1 MGLFLEAFL
10 EWTQLFL
17 SLQLLSFTYV
27 PYYTDQDGNCLSNE
41 GTATETLS
49 RQPVSLHKRLKQV
62 LQEMHL
68 AYRYITRLF
77 SYRTYR
83 LLICISYTISYRTYT
98 LHFVYFIGA
107 SLSEPHT
114 SMTALQDAC
123 VCMSACGHIP

>member
-1 MGLFLEAFL
+1 MDLFLKACL
-10 EWTQLFL
+10 EWSQLFL

-41 GTATETLS
+41 GTATEKLS

-68 AYRYITRLF
+68 AYRYATRLL

-83 LLICISYTISYRTYT
+83 LLICISSLISYILYILYT
-98 LHFVYFIGA
+98 L
-107 SLSEPHT
+107 
-114 SMTALQDAC
+114 
-123 VCMSACGHIP
+123 

>member
-41 GTATETLS
+41 GTATEKLS
-49 RQPVSLHKRLKQV
+49 RQPVSLHKRFKQV

-68 AYRYITRLF
+68 AYRYTTRLL

-83 LLICISYTISYRTYT
+83 LLICISYTIFYRTLT
-98 LHFVYFIGA
+98 LHIVYFIN
-107 SLSEPHT
+107 T
-114 SMTALQDAC
+114 DAL
-123 VCMSACGHIP
+123 